1 MNRRWSPQDD
11 QTPAKKFI
19 THLTTLLLPKGATTK
34 RTHTKKPAELPPLS
48 TRVPQQATHSSRLS
62 PPYQPSQR
70 PSIEPWT
77 QEFLHTENIM
87 WKTHI
92 HHVPPHPTE
101 TIQDIQWRN
110 CTSFPQTSEEDHGGR
125 CVHITSSPVHR
136 EQTTAAIVYLFVHTP
151 RPKTHKT
158 SERRNESCVF
168 LCFFFFV
175 MLVFQCAAAAACP
188 PTPQRE
194 NNCTK
199 KSLQRTLATIH
210 IAHQHSLQCT
220 LDVSS
225 INIAVDHDYQ

>member
-92 HHVPPHPTE
+92 HHVPPPTPPRQFRTFSGETARRFHRRVKKTTGGDVCTTHPPLSTE
-101 TIQDIQWRN
+101 NRQQRPSYIYLYTRHVQKHTKR
-110 CTSFPQTSEEDHGGR
+110 R
-125 CVHITSSPVHR
+125 R
-136 EQTTAAIVYLFVHTP
+136 EGTRVAFF
-151 RPKTHKT
+151 
-158 SERRNESCVF
+158 CVF
-168 LCFFFFV
+168 FF
-175 MLVFQCAAAAACP
+175 L
-188 PTPQRE
+188 
-194 NNCTK
+194 
-199 KSLQRTLATIH
+199 
-210 IAHQHSLQCT
+210 
-220 LDVSS
+220 
-225 INIAVDHDYQ
+225 